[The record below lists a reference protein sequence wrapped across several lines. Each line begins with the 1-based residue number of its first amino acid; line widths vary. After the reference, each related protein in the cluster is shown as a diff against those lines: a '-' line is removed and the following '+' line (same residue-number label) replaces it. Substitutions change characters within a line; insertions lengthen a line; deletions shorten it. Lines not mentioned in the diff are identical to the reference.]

1 MGVPIAPMAGPAP
14 SRYADSLGLADASLT
29 MSPAHS
35 RLCELSHRMTAVHDD
50 FEAEKK
56 ARSSVMEIK
65 CRAIDEKIMRNKRSE
80 DERLKP
86 IYILI
91 ERLGLDI
98 GSERDHLSYLDV
110 KLNEEVKE
118 LEKAMQD
125 EIEDQRK
132 QRSDLEKKITK
143 QIDQACINLREDFAR
158 EKERRDESQKR
169 REKKV
174 ADEILRI
181 TESLDIERKNRL
193 SGENGIYTKMTEK
206 LRDVE
211 NALLEERKS
220 RVDLET
226 VFSEALEEKALIV
239 QLEMAQEK
247 KIRQENA
254 KNTWAG
260 FRDAMDRLGGK
271 LQSEEEQRQADEE
284 ALIKKLLADINEV
297 HNGIKCEGVIRT
309 RSESHIVQVLE
320 EMCGEL
326 QEEINMERKDRQ
338 RTEEVFM
345 KLLDETCESIA
356 LRASSATLV
365 ELQRK
370 AGN

>member
-1 MGVPIAPMAGPAP
+1 MG
-14 SRYADSLGLADASLT
+14 
-29 MSPAHS
+29 
-35 RLCELSHRMTAVHDD
+35 
-50 FEAEKK
+50 
-56 ARSSVMEIK
+56 
-65 CRAIDEKIMRNKRSE
+65 
-80 DERLKP
+80 
-86 IYILI
+86 
-91 ERLGLDI
+91 
-98 GSERDHLSYLDV
+98 
-110 KLNEEVKE
+110 
-118 LEKAMQD
+118 
-125 EIEDQRK
+125 
-132 QRSDLEKKITK
+132 
-143 QIDQACINLREDFAR
+143 
-158 EKERRDESQKR
+158 
-169 REKKV
+169 
-174 ADEILRI
+174 
-181 TESLDIERKNRL
+181 
-193 SGENGIYTKMTEK
+193 
-206 LRDVE
+206 
-211 NALLEERKS
+211 
-220 RVDLET
+220 
-226 VFSEALEEKALIV
+226 EALEEKALIV

-309 RSESHIVQVLE
+309 RSESHIVQVL
-320 EMCGEL
+320 

>member
-1 MGVPIAPMAGPAP
+1 MGQSHGALDRITMAGPAP

-35 RLCELSHRMTAVHDD
+35 RLCELTHRMTAVHDD

-56 ARSSVMEIK
+56 ARSSVMELK

-110 KLNEEVKE
+110 KLNEDVKD
-118 LEKAMQD
+118 LEKAMHD

-132 QRSDLEKKITK
+132 ARSDLEKKIMK

-181 TESLDIERKNRL
+181 TESLDIERK
-193 SGENGIYTKMTEK
+193 
-206 LRDVE
+206 
-211 NALLEERKS
+211 
-220 RVDLET
+220 
-226 VFSEALEEKALIV
+226 
-239 QLEMAQEK
+239 
-247 KIRQENA
+247 
-254 KNTWAG
+254 
-260 FRDAMDRLGGK
+260 
-271 LQSEEEQRQADEE
+271 
-284 ALIKKLLADINEV
+284 
-297 HNGIKCEGVIRT
+297 
-309 RSESHIVQVLE
+309 
-320 EMCGEL
+320 
-326 QEEINMERKDRQ
+326 
-338 RTEEVFM
+338 
-345 KLLDETCESIA
+345 
-356 LRASSATLV
+356 
-365 ELQRK
+365 
-370 AGN
+370 

>member
-1 MGVPIAPMAGPAP
+1 MGVSTKMANYSAV
-14 SRYADSLGLADASLT
+14 ALT
-29 MSPAHS
+29 MSPGHA
-35 RLCELSHRMTAVHDD
+35 RLNELTHRMTAVHDD

-56 ARSSVMEIK
+56 ARSSVMELK

-110 KLNEEVKE
+110 KLNEDVKD
-118 LEKAMQD
+118 LEKAMRD

-132 QRSDLEKKITK
+132 DRSDLEKKIMK
-143 QIDQACINLREDFAR
+143 QIDQACLNLREDFAR

-193 SGENGIYTKMTEK
+193 AGESGIYIKMTEK

-211 NALLEERKS
+211 NALLDERK
-220 RVDLET
+220 
-226 VFSEALEEKALIV
+226 
-239 QLEMAQEK
+239 
-247 KIRQENA
+247 
-254 KNTWAG
+254 G
-260 FRDAMDRLGGK
+260 
-271 LQSEEEQRQADEE
+271 
-284 ALIKKLLADINEV
+284 
-297 HNGIKCEGVIRT
+297 RT
-309 RSESHIVQVLE
+309 
-320 EMCGEL
+320 
-326 QEEINMERKDRQ
+326 
-338 RTEEVFM
+338 
-345 KLLDETCESIA
+345 
-356 LRASSATLV
+356 
-365 ELQRK
+365 
-370 AGN
+370 

>member
-1 MGVPIAPMAGPAP
+1 MGNAEYMGALDRITMAGPAP

-35 RLCELSHRMTAVHDD
+35 RLCELTHRMTAVHDD

-56 ARSSVMEIK
+56 ARSSVMELK

-80 DERLKP
+80 DERLEP
-86 IYILI
+86 LYILI

-98 GSERDHLSYLDV
+98 GSERDQLQILDQKLNNDV
-110 KLNEEVKE
+110 KD
-118 LEKAMQD
+118 LEANMGIK
-125 EIEDQRK
+125 IEDQRK
-132 QRSDLEKKITK
+132 QRKELENRIIK
-143 QIDQACINLREDFAR
+143 QIDTACTNLREDFAR

-181 TESLDIERKNRL
+181 TESLDQERKNRL
-193 SGENGIYTKMTEK
+193 SGENGIYTKMNEK

-211 NALLEERKS
+211 NALLDERKG
-220 RVDLET
+220 RIELET

-254 KNTWAG
+254 KNTYAG
-260 FRDAMDRLGGK
+260 FK
-271 LQSEEEQRQADEE
+271 
-284 ALIKKLLADINEV
+284 
-297 HNGIKCEGVIRT
+297 
-309 RSESHIVQVLE
+309 
-320 EMCGEL
+320 
-326 QEEINMERKDRQ
+326 
-338 RTEEVFM
+338 
-345 KLLDETCESIA
+345 
-356 LRASSATLV
+356 
-365 ELQRK
+365 
-370 AGN
+370 

>member
-1 MGVPIAPMAGPAP
+1 MSTP
-14 SRYADSLGLADASLT
+14 SRYSDSLGLADAAQT

-35 RLCELSHRMTAVHDD
+35 RLQELSHRMTAVHDD

-56 ARSSVMEIK
+56 ARSSVMELK

-132 QRSDLEKKITK
+132 QRSDLEK
-143 QIDQACINLREDFAR
+143 
-158 EKERRDESQKR
+158 ERRDESQKR

-193 SGENGIYTKMTEK
+193 SGENGIYTKMNEK

-254 KNTWAG
+254 KNTYAG
-260 FRDAMDRLGGK
+260 FKDAMDRLNGK
-271 LQSEEEQRQADEE
+271 LQTEQEQREADEE

-297 HNGIKCEGVIRT
+297 HNGIKCEGTIRMD
-309 RSESHIVQVLE
+309 SENHIVRVLE
-320 EMCGEL
+320 DMC
-326 QEEINMERKDRQ
+326 
-338 RTEEVFM
+338 
-345 KLLDETCESIA
+345 
-356 LRASSATLV
+356 
-365 ELQRK
+365 
-370 AGN
+370 

>member
-1 MGVPIAPMAGPAP
+1 MGDPNARTMANP
-14 SRYADSLGLADASLT
+14 SRYVDSHGLADAAQT

-35 RLCELSHRMTAVHDD
+35 RLQELSHRMTAVHDD
-50 FEAEKK
+50 FDAEKK
-56 ARSSVMEIK
+56 ARSSVMELK
-65 CRAIDEKIMRNKRSE
+65 CRAIDEKIMRNKRAE

-86 IYILI
+86 VYILI
-91 ERLGLDI
+91 ERLGHDI
-98 GSERDHLSYLDV
+98 TSERDHLNYLDHKLIEDV
-110 KLNEEVKE
+110 KD
-118 LEKAMQD
+118 LEQRMND
-125 EIEDQRK
+125 EIHDQAG
-132 QRSDLEKKITK
+132 QRRNLENKITA

-193 SGENGIYTKMTEK
+193 AGESGIYIKMTEK

-211 NALLEERKS
+211 NALLDERKG
-220 RVDLET
+220 RTELET

-297 HNGIKCEGVIRT
+297 HNGIKCEGVIRA

-320 EMCGEL
+320 EMCGKL

>member
-14 SRYADSLGLADASLT
+14 SRYAESLGLADASLT

-35 RLCELSHRMTAVHDD
+35 RLCELTHRMTAVHDD

-56 ARSSVMEIK
+56 ARSSVMELK
-65 CRAIDEKIMRNKRSE
+65 CRAIDEKTMRNKRSE

-132 QRSDLEKKITK
+132 QRSDLEAKITK

-181 TESLDIERKNRL
+181 TESLDIERKGR
-193 SGENGIYTKMTEK
+193 
-206 LRDVE
+206 VE
-211 NALLEERKS
+211 
-220 RVDLET
+220 LET

-254 KNTWAG
+254 KNTYAG
-260 FRDAMDRLGGK
+260 FKDAMDRLNGK
-271 LQSEEEQRQADEE
+271 LQTEQEQREADEE

-297 HNGIKCEGVIRT
+297 HNGIKCEGTIRMD
-309 RSESHIVQVLE
+309 SENHIVRVLE
-320 EMCGEL
+320 DMCGKL
-326 QEEINMERKDRQ
+326 HNEIGAERKDRQ
-338 RTEEVFM
+338 QTEQVFM

-356 LRASSATLV
+356 LRASSKTLA
-365 ELQRK
+365 ELSRK
-370 AGN
+370 SGA

>member
-1 MGVPIAPMAGPAP
+1 MGASRTLTMAGSAAP
-14 SRYADSLGLADASLT
+14 SRYAGSLGLADASLT

-35 RLCELSHRMTAVHDD
+35 RLCELTHRMTAVHDD

-56 ARSSVMEIK
+56 ARSSVMELK
-65 CRAIDEKIMRNKRSE
+65 CRAIDERIMRNKRSE

-110 KLNEEVKE
+110 KLNEDVKE

-132 QRSDLEKKITK
+132 QRSDLEKKI
-143 QIDQACINLREDFAR
+143 
-158 EKERRDESQKR
+158 
-169 REKKV
+169 

-193 SGENGIYTKMTEK
+193 SGENGIYTKMNEK

-211 NALLEERKS
+211 NALLDERKG
-220 RVDLET
+220 RVELET

-247 KIRQENA
+247 KIRQDNA
-254 KNTWAG
+254 KNTYAG
-260 FRDAMDRLGGK
+260 FKDAM
-271 LQSEEEQRQADEE
+271 
-284 ALIKKLLADINEV
+284 
-297 HNGIKCEGVIRT
+297 
-309 RSESHIVQVLE
+309 
-320 EMCGEL
+320 
-326 QEEINMERKDRQ
+326 
-338 RTEEVFM
+338 
-345 KLLDETCESIA
+345 
-356 LRASSATLV
+356 
-365 ELQRK
+365 
-370 AGN
+370 